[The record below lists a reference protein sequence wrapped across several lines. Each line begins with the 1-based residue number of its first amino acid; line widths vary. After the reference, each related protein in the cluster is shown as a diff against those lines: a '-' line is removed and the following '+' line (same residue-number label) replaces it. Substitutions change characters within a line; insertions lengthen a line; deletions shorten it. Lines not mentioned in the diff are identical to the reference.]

1 MTRRY
6 LTPENIDPLVAAGK
20 LGPQD
25 NLGWRDV
32 RWTPLSVARF
42 YGGATVNGAAYE
54 YIEATDELVRKD
66 VAKMIRSAWRKRD
79 KASAKANQPDLLPSP
94 SKEDNNG

>member
-42 YGGATVNGAAYE
+42 YGGATVNGAA
-54 YIEATDELVRKD
+54 DE
-66 VAKMIRSAWRKRD
+66 
-79 KASAKANQPDLLPSP
+79 
-94 SKEDNNG
+94 